1 MAALYLEYWMMFC
14 SCFVGVCGLAMSADW
29 NIILGLVFVTALSVQ
44 LEYDDVHLFLP
55 QTPPEQAPRSDALQG
70 QRRKTEI
77 TAAEQGLLRTN

>member
-1 MAALYLEYWMMFC
+1 
-14 SCFVGVCGLAMSADW
+14 MSADW

-44 LEYDDVHLFLP
+44 LEYNDVHLFLP